1 MCRMKCRPLNLVW
14 LFILFFLSQNSITA
28 QKKWDGGGGDNLWNN
43 PLNWHPNGIPNY
55 NDTIVIDNYWIDSS
69 YHIQLPDSN
78 ITSYAYSISILPSP
92 LQQIN
97 LTLPQTNTAAPA
109 LVLSTQDTSIHIGN
123 GGNLFNNSGASAG
136 NSISLVGKI
145 KIENGGRYIHQ
156 TLRGNALIIANLI
169 TGIENRKGV
178 FEFNVPGN
186 SAYAISA
193 SGRTFGTLVLNG
205 QNTGRKTY
213 TASGNNKLI
222 INGDLVIKEHAGF
235 TSSLTNTIAIGGDLI
250 ISGRLFM
257 NPPTGD
263 TSGRSLESTGINNHI
278 AITGLFNQGI
288 HFRKWIINGS
298 YTILSSTINIE
309 QNNSILHILTG
320 SQIDMGNSIIRGI
333 GKVIIDSICNIS
345 TSARTIIGS
354 DSLSNLQTSIIDIH
368 QKVGF
373 SCYGKEPQF
382 TGERFPSR
390 ISSLVLNK
398 TNGKSLHTNSIQISD
413 SLHLNGGIIRP
424 SNEAVITIEKY
435 TSLGNNN
442 SFVAGKIIQK
452 SKDKVLNFPIGTD
465 SIFAPVRI
473 TRIIDSALE
482 YEIVAKHFSS
492 LDSLHQTIYPLE
504 NISST
509 TYWTISQSDSTIIDD
524 EARVEFLNQVKNET
538 SCIAYFDNTIQLWQL
553 DPNSSISNINHE
565 LSTKIQKANNS
576 MYSIGKLQQQ
586 VLPLNS
592 IYLIKRSNKNEVI
605 LEWTVNDDENAKYY
619 LVEESQNAL
628 IFTIKD
634 SVKAQHHKGAFS
646 YKKHLEKD
654 YKGYV
659 FFRISGV
666 DIHGHLYKSNIV
678 QEKITDLKSSIYPN
692 PSNNFLYIRSNQ
704 KILGIKILHSAGNI
718 DTGTLLMYNNE
729 EFISTGKLKPGNYFL
744 QIKTRDG
751 IETIPF
757 IKH

>member
-136 NSISLVGKI
+136 NPISLVGKI

-263 TSGRSLESTGINNHI
+263 TSGRS
-278 AITGLFNQGI
+278 
-288 HFRKWIINGS
+288 
-298 YTILSSTINIE
+298 
-309 QNNSILHILTG
+309 
-320 SQIDMGNSIIRGI
+320 
-333 GKVIIDSICNIS
+333 
-345 TSARTIIGS
+345 
-354 DSLSNLQTSIIDIH
+354 
-368 QKVGF
+368 
-373 SCYGKEPQF
+373 
-382 TGERFPSR
+382 
-390 ISSLVLNK
+390 
-398 TNGKSLHTNSIQISD
+398 
-413 SLHLNGGIIRP
+413 
-424 SNEAVITIEKY
+424 
-435 TSLGNNN
+435 
-442 SFVAGKIIQK
+442 
-452 SKDKVLNFPIGTD
+452 
-465 SIFAPVRI
+465 
-473 TRIIDSALE
+473 
-482 YEIVAKHFSS
+482 
-492 LDSLHQTIYPLE
+492 
-504 NISST
+504 
-509 TYWTISQSDSTIIDD
+509 
-524 EARVEFLNQVKNET
+524 
-538 SCIAYFDNTIQLWQL
+538 
-553 DPNSSISNINHE
+553 
-565 LSTKIQKANNS
+565 
-576 MYSIGKLQQQ
+576 
-586 VLPLNS
+586 
-592 IYLIKRSNKNEVI
+592 
-605 LEWTVNDDENAKYY
+605 
-619 LVEESQNAL
+619 
-628 IFTIKD
+628 
-634 SVKAQHHKGAFS
+634 
-646 YKKHLEKD
+646 
-654 YKGYV
+654 
-659 FFRISGV
+659 
-666 DIHGHLYKSNIV
+666 
-678 QEKITDLKSSIYPN
+678 
-692 PSNNFLYIRSNQ
+692 
-704 KILGIKILHSAGNI
+704 
-718 DTGTLLMYNNE
+718 
-729 EFISTGKLKPGNYFL
+729 
-744 QIKTRDG
+744 
-751 IETIPF
+751 
-757 IKH
+757 